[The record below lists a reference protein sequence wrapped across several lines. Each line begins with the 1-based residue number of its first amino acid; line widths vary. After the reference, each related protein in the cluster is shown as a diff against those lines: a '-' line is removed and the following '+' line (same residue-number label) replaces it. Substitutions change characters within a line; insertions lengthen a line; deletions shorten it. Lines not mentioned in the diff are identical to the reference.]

1 MAANLIACAS
11 NRCFAA
17 CSCTSCAL
25 QYGHQSAERKNSTTV
40 PFGLFRLSLDI
51 SRPNWSR
58 AVKGGIFRSTFEP
71 VRGETKSRE
80 EDLFEPQPR
89 PKKQR
94 ETISVPNVLVFNAW
108 FLRPSDWRSTGWFS
122 HNAPDSKCARRIPLF
137 RKRASHS
144 TGFRSSQS
152 KIAPGPSI
160 SVHRKKRHPPLA
172 GISTSLRRCPG
183 YN

>member
-1 MAANLIACAS
+1 MLPKGS
-11 NRCFAA
+11 RGVQGG
-17 CSCTSCAL
+17 L
-25 QYGHQSAERKNSTTV
+25 YRPKLER
-40 PFGLFRLSLDI
+40 
-51 SRPNWSR
+51 
-58 AVKGGIFRSTFEP
+58 

-122 HNAPDSKCARRIPLF
+122 HNAPDSKFARRIPLF

-144 TGFRSSQS
+144 TGFRSLQS

-160 SVHRKKRHPPLA
+160 SVHRTK
-172 GISTSLRRCPG
+172 
-183 YN
+183 